1 MLRNKLYVCALLVVV
16 CVLFY
21 KNYSFTSASEGNRE
35 GFTELLYSKVRPHA
49 RSARFIYEETLEKAL
64 KHLDRIMYN
73 LGKR

>member
-1 MLRNKLYVCALLVVV
+1 MLRNRLFVFALIVVFFVLV
-16 CVLFY
+16 Y
-21 KNYSFTSASEGNRE
+21 KNYSVTSESKRE

-49 RSARFIYEETLEKAL
+49 RSARFIYEDTLEKAL